1 MKNVLPNIW
10 HIGMIFKME
19 SEQNIE
25 KSAYMQKMLKKIFTP
40 ICHEIIFR
48 LIPEN
53 LVSCNRAITNWR

>member
-25 KSAYMQKMLKKIFTP
+25 KSAYVQKM
-40 ICHEIIFR
+40 
-48 LIPEN
+48 
-53 LVSCNRAITNWR
+53 